1 MKTKVSAQAKNLLA
15 IIILSALTSF
25 IAPAWAAAQT
35 VTLSVPGMYCA
46 VCPITVKKA
55 LKKVKGVGQVKDSF
69 ENREATVNFDDAK
82 TNVDALIKATAD
94 AGYPSTVKRT
104 QP

>member
-46 VCPITVKKA
+46 VCPI
-55 LKKVKGVGQVKDSF
+55 KKVKGVGQVKASF